1 MGAWGHEIFDNDAAC
16 DWLDR
21 LLVRDDLVW
30 IETTLDQ
37 VNQADDTIDIEQ
49 ASAALA
55 ACETL
60 AFLRGRPGLHEA
72 PLDSLK
78 QWADAHQHLGTDHLV
93 APAAAAL
100 GRINS
105 DQCQLKQSW
114 QEANQYDPWAATVD
128 DVARRIA

>member
-37 VNQADDTIDIEQ
+37 VNQADGSIDADT

-60 AFLRGRPGLHEA
+60 AYLRGRPGLHEA
-72 PLDSLK
+72 PLDPLK
-78 QWADAHQHLGTDHLV
+78 QWVDQHQHLSTDHLT
-93 APAAAAL
+93 APAQAAL
-100 GRINS
+100 DRINS
-105 DQCQLKQSW
+105 DDCQLKQYW
-114 QEANQYDPWAATVD
+114 QDAQHYDQWAATVD